1 MKHSRRYREIKEKI
15 PNNKLY
21 NLAEAIEFLK
31 NNNPEKL
38 KNIKASF
45 SLHWVNQKMVLKT
58 KLTLPHTIEEER
70 KVAVIKEGLS
80 EDILEKC
87 KKTKE
92 VELLTIAEV
101 RQKVESKKKSQW
113 GFTKL
118 LAHSA
123 SEENI
128 KPLQKIL
135 GPKGIYPT
143 KKNGSLTENVLEEIS
158 KFQQGENEIKT
169 DKGGNIQTVIGSSN
183 FSPEQLKENYKII
196 YGKIVELCPVGWK
209 GDFLKSITLSTVMG
223 PGLKILK

>member
-21 NLAEAIEFLK
+21 NLTEAIEFLK

-58 KLTLPHTIEEER
+58 KLTLPHIIEEER
-70 KVAVIKEGLS
+70 KVAVIKEGLP

-92 VELLTIAEV
+92 VELLTITEV

-118 LAHSA
+118 ILMKLIRRTIYWWKLRESIMKKLMAL
-123 SEENI
+123 EMCGDI
-128 KPLQKIL
+128 KQI
-135 GPKGIYPT
+135 
-143 KKNGSLTENVLEEIS
+143 
-158 KFQQGENEIKT
+158 
-169 DKGGNIQTVIGSSN
+169 
-183 FSPEQLKENYKII
+183 
-196 YGKIVELCPVGWK
+196 
-209 GDFLKSITLSTVMG
+209 
-223 PGLKILK
+223 

>member
-1 MKHSRRYREIKEKI
+1 MNNSRRYREVKEKI
-15 PNNKLY
+15 PNNKHY
-21 NLAEAIEFLK
+21 NLSEAVNFLRD
-31 NNNPEKL
+31 NNPEKL
-38 KNIKASF
+38 KNIKATF
-45 SLHWVNQKMVLKT
+45 SLHWLNQKIVLKT
-58 KLTLPHTIEEER
+58 KLTLPHAIEKER
-70 KVAVIKEGLS
+70 KVAVIKEGLA

-87 KKTKE
+87 QKIKE
-92 VELLTIAEV
+92 VKLLTITEV

-113 GFTKL
+113 GFIKL
-118 LAHSA
+118 LVHSA

-143 KKNGSLTENVLEEIS
+143 KKNGSLTENILEEVS

-169 DKGGNIQTVIGSSN
+169 DKGGNIQTVIGSSS
-183 FSPEQLKENYKII
+183 FTPEQLKENYKIV

-209 GDFLKSITLSTVMG
+209 GDFLRSITLSTTMG